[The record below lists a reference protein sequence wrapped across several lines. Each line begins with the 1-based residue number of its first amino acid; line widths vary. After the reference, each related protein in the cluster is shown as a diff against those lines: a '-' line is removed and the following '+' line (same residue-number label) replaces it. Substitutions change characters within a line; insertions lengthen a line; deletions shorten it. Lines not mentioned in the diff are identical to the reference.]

1 MAQPDRKLCPLT
13 SDGAKLIFPS
23 NNLSMESN
31 FPYVGGIGPLDAGT
45 TKAAPDKGAST
56 KLKARLRA
64 V

>member
-1 MAQPDRKLCPLT
+1 MAPPEQKLCPLT
-13 SDGAKLIFPS
+13 SDGAKLIFAA

-31 FPYVGGIGPLDAGT
+31 FSYVRGIRPLDAGT
-45 TKAAPDKGAST
+45 TTAGPDNGAGT